1 MLATLQFLIKFI
13 LDLSMKLGIVFM
25 IACTVFVIVA
35 FIRGDIKINLLRN
48 KTEEKEW
55 LTNVEIYSG
64 E

>member
-25 IACTVFVIVA
+25 IVCTVFVIVA

-48 KTEEKEW
+48 KTEEK
-55 LTNVEIYSG
+55 ND
-64 E
+64 